1 MYEKFLQRQ
10 KEGEKMSKA
19 EKKKKKKK
27 NNDAIAILV
36 IFAVIIIAILVM
48 VFFGSQSNVSKLNG
62 VGGRKNSEKDSGAS
76 LEIILVCGFLTVF
89 VITFLVIKK
98 VRDGKRKAKLRAEQM
113 EKARK
118 MEELKNAKERV
129 RRAKMNEFLTAGES
143 ELEKRRRDK
152 ALLRNNKNQNDRG
165 GIRDSEEYRRR
176 DLNDF
181 RDDLPR
187 LDSYEDENF
196 FKRLIRQIREFFSRK
211 TDKD

>member
-1 MYEKFLQRQ
+1 
-10 KEGEKMSKA
+10 MSKA

-76 LEIILVCGFLTVF
+76 FEIILVCGFLTVF

-176 DLNDF
+176 DLVGKTMCSQHAVFVVRVSYPCDVF
-181 RDDLPR
+181 GKSMCIQEALGKPGSVFAFGRDECTL
-187 LDSYEDENF
+187 
-196 FKRLIRQIREFFSRK
+196 K
-211 TDKD
+211 